1 MEIVLTDK
9 GIKTAKIALKEWKEH
24 HIQMFECLTQKEKEQ
39 LLFTL
44 KKINKD
50 WENRFSFDSENIVQ
64 DKIKR

>member
-1 MEIVLTDK
+1 
-9 GIKTAKIALKEWKEH
+9 
-24 HIQMFECLTQKEKEQ
+24 MFECLTQKEKEQ

-44 KKINKD
+44 KKINND